1 MKKLMVMIPIGI
13 GAIALVTFVG
23 GQLVMRLWNWLLPP
37 LFGVPEVTFWQAVG
51 LLALSRILFGGM
63 GMGGRGHSKHE
74 GFTPEER
81 ERFRQRIRERFH
93 RDPTPADAPPVP

>member
-51 LLALSRILFGGM
+51 LLALSRIMFGGM
-63 GMGGRGHSKHE
+63 GMGGRGHSKHQD
-74 GFTPEER
+74 FTPEER
-81 ERFRQRIRERFH
+81 QRVRQRIRERFH
-93 RDPTPADAPPVP
+93 PDPEPANAPPPS

>member
-37 LFGVPEVTFWQAVG
+37 LFDVPEVTFWQAVG

-74 GFTPEER
+74 DFTPEER

-93 RDPTPADAPPVP
+93 RDPTPADVPPAP